1 MVSSN
6 LRHSRRR
13 YFSHLQ
19 RLYKSEH
26 HTRRRYH
33 ASKDRSGHPATR
45 FTGKKPKKIPFQRWF
60 AIGILLHAML
70 YGVSPSNTGR
80 IAAIYLF
87 TGVTSASFLM
97 WLIFLQ
103 AQKGLSLNIRI
114 ILPVL
119 MLVLISMLLT
129 RQSI

>member
-1 MVSSN
+1 
-6 LRHSRRR
+6 
-13 YFSHLQ
+13 
-19 RLYKSEH
+19 
-26 HTRRRYH
+26 
-33 ASKDRSGHPATR
+33 
-45 FTGKKPKKIPFQRWF
+45 
-60 AIGILLHAML
+60 ML